1 MGRGGTRCD
10 SVKERG
16 VADRGQ
22 RWRRTEDLRPHPLR
36 IARGRASPV
45 HKVAHAIVEDSL
57 REDAVR
63 SMTRAHSLVASRRR
77 LRPTLRPRPLALI
90 GTRAEA
96 GRGGHVLWCSRLGH
110 RRRLICGGPAPL
122 RRAEAGLVDDR
133 GLGNV
138 PAQGVAFLF
147 LFCLL
152 TAHGVAFA
160 APLRAPP
167 LRARRPR
174 EVLIR
179 EHPFIFWLATWHTD
193 RSVDLR
199 AQTYDHPHRSTH
211 LPSRPACP
219 QPCTRTWSPATGL
232 AWPPLQRSPGLTD

>member
-1 MGRGGTRCD
+1 MAGDVLGRGGTRCD

-57 REDAVR
+57 CEDAVR
-63 SMTRAHSLVASRRR
+63 SMTRAHSFVASRRR

-110 RRRLICGGPAPL
+110 RRRLICGPAPL

-138 PAQGVAFLF
+138 PAQGVALLF

-152 TAHGVAFA
+152 LLLFC
-160 APLRAPP
+160 L
-167 LRARRPR
+167 L
-174 EVLIR
+174 
-179 EHPFIFWLATWHTD
+179 
-193 RSVDLR
+193 
-199 AQTYDHPHRSTH
+199 TH
-211 LPSRPACP
+211 
-219 QPCTRTWSPATGL
+219 GL
-232 AWPPLQRSPGLTD
+232 ACDQRSPAASAPSAGGVN

>member
-10 SVKERG
+10 SAKERG

-63 SMTRAHSLVASRRR
+63 SMTRAHSFVASRRR

-90 GTRAEA
+90 GTRAET
-96 GRGGHVLWCSRLGH
+96 GRGGHMLWCSSLGH

-138 PAQGVAFLF
+138 PAQGVALLFLLLF

-152 TAHGVAFA
+152 TAHGVVLLRRLRA
-160 APLRAPP
+160 APQ
-167 LRARRPR
+167 RARRPR
-174 EVLIR
+174 EVLSR
-179 EHPFIFWLATWHTD
+179 EPIGAL

-199 AQTYDHPHRSTH
+199 AQTYLIIHTDQHIILSARF
-211 LPSRPACP
+211 ACP
-219 QPCTRTWSPATGL
+219 QPCTRTWSPVTGL
-232 AWPPLQRSPGLTD
+232 ASSPERSPGLAD

>member
-63 SMTRAHSLVASRRR
+63 SMTRAHSFVASRRR

-90 GTRAEA
+90 GTRAET

-122 RRAEAGLVDDR
+122 RRAEAGLVDHR

-152 TAHGVAFA
+152 AHGVAFA

-179 EHPFIFWLATWHTD
+179 EHILPCHLA
-193 RSVDLR
+193 
-199 AQTYDHPHRSTH
+199 Y
-211 LPSRPACP
+211 
-219 QPCTRTWSPATGL
+219 
-232 AWPPLQRSPGLTD
+232 